1 MVVSPQTPLH
11 TQGLSRKVT
20 RGWGR
25 VKVTRVLGDLRQK
38 FPAQQKL
45 IRCCIWNYA
54 PVISRPTSSPMSSSP
69 SNYVS
74 RLLPLRMPRVCV
86 AVTGKDPAELI
97 DKAEG
102 LVRDNPFLELRLD
115 YLLRPG
121 LALPKIR
128 LFFEVYP
135 HAVVIATCRRA
146 SSGGKFKGTVAAQ
159 LEILNKAAAA
169 GCQLVDIELQTAS
182 KLKPQQLQKLRSQAA
197 LILSFHDFHAT
208 KKLDETL
215 AKMEA
220 YPADFYK
227 VVSTATTL
235 YDNVL
240 MMKFLEKQSDRHSL
254 VGLSM
259 GEQGIISRVL
269 GVRAGSAFT
278 FAAVSPGEQTAP
290 GQVTAQDLRSV
301 YRIEQV
307 DVATRVY
314 GVAGD
319 PVSHSLSPII
329 MNTAMR
335 RENVNAVY
343 LALHAK
349 TLKDLLACV
358 RDIPIHGLSITM
370 PYKETILPHLD
381 NTDSHTSK
389 IGACNT
395 VVRAQDGK
403 LYGFNTDTAG
413 VVRPLE
419 QRLALEGARV
429 LVLGAGGAARAAVFG
444 LKERGSEVF
453 ILNRSVAAAQK
464 LSRQA
469 KARTVKRPDLKKLS
483 FDVIINATPVGMAN
497 DRESPINESEINAKY
512 VFDMVYD
519 PAETR
524 FLKAAKE
531 RGAQIIPGIE
541 MFVHQAARQ
550 FEIWTG
556 KPAPWDDMLRV
567 VTIALQER
575 AAKAAAKK

>member
-1 MVVSPQTPLH
+1 M
-11 TQGLSRKVT
+11 
-20 RGWGR
+20 
-25 VKVTRVLGDLRQK
+25 
-38 FPAQQKL
+38 
-45 IRCCIWNYA
+45 I
-54 PVISRPTSSPMSSSP
+54 SSPLNSGP
-69 SNYVS
+69 
-74 RLLPLRMPRVCV
+74 RLLPLRMPRVCI
-86 AVTGKDPAELI
+86 ALTGSDPNELI
-97 DKAEG
+97 EKAES
-102 LVRDNPFLELRLD
+102 LVRDNSFLEFRLD
-115 YLLRPG
+115 YLPRPG

-128 LFFEVYP
+128 SFFEVYP
-135 HAVVIATCRRA
+135 YATVIATCRRA
-146 SSGGKFKGTVAAQ
+146 ANGGKFKGSIPAQ
-159 LEILNKAAAA
+159 LEVLSKAAAA
-169 GCQLVDIELQTAS
+169 GCQLVDVELQTAA
-182 KLKPQQLQKLRSQAA
+182 KLKPEQLQKLRSHAA
-197 LILSFHDFHAT
+197 LVLSSHDFHAT
-208 KKLDETL
+208 KKLEETL
-215 AKMEA
+215 EKMRK
-220 YPADFYK
+220 YSADFYK

-235 YDNVL
+235 SDNVE
-240 MMKFLEKQSDRHSL
+240 MMKFLEKEGDRHSL
-254 VGLSM
+254 VGLCM

-278 FAAVSPGEQTAP
+278 FAAVSPDEKTAP
-290 GQVTAQDLRSV
+290 GQVTAVDLRSV

-319 PVSHSLSPII
+319 PVSHSLSPVI

-349 TLKDLLACV
+349 TIKDLLTCV
-358 RDIPIHGLSITM
+358 REIPIHGLSITM
-370 PYKETILPHLD
+370 PYKEAILEYLD
-381 NTDSHTSK
+381 NTDSHTTK

-419 QRLALEGARV
+419 QRIGLEGARV

-444 LKERGSEVF
+444 LKERGCEVF
-453 ILNRSVAAAQK
+453 ILNRTPAPAQK
-464 LSRQA
+464 LARQA
-469 KARTVKRPDLKKLS
+469 KARTIKRPDLKKLS

-497 DRESPINESEINAKY
+497 GKDTPINENEMNTKFA
-512 VFDMVYD
+512 FDMVYD

-524 FLKAAKE
+524 FLKAAKA

-541 MFVHQAARQ
+541 MFVQQAARQ

-567 VTIALQER
+567 VTITLQER
-575 AAKAAAKK
+575 ANRAVAAKAAAKR